1 MHFPYF
7 CSYFSM
13 LWATLVLPLSP
24 NSSPPPSTSPLLQV
38 LKHLPVFIFTFGSKQ
53 PVFNAGAFFR
63 PASPPQWY
71 CASVASCSA
80 QKTASLQFSRQ
91 RQLPFNFQVQLIKRK
106 KKSLFI
112 LAKYTAFPVCH
123 IFFTMEYIQWFLK
136 YRGLVFCTTDLK
148 QIQKNQIYF
157 LSFMSQ
163 F

>member
-38 LKHLPVFIFTFGSKQ
+38 LKHLPVFIFTFSSKQ
-53 PVFNAGAFFR
+53 SVFNAGAFFR

-106 KKSLFI
+106 KKISFHPCQIHCFPCLPYI
-112 LAKYTAFPVCH
+112 LYH
-123 IFFTMEYIQWFLK
+123 RIYSMIFKVQGFGFL
-136 YRGLVFCTTDLK
+136 YNRP
-148 QIQKNQIYF
+148 
-157 LSFMSQ
+157 
-163 F
+163 